1 MAALRAVTSAAMINN
16 NCFVP
21 GMPPAARNALIT
33 AKGNENM
40 VCENLIRF
48 NRVVIFW
55 SKYEKPIVNQT

>member
-1 MAALRAVTSAAMINN
+1 MINN
-16 NCFVP
+16 NCFMP
-21 GMPPAARNALIT
+21 GTPPAARNALIT

-55 SKYEKPIVNQT
+55 SKYEKPILNQTEN